1 MSLKNLKTN
10 LKSLRY
16 GQDQKGGG
24 DSGQPF
30 VQIPINSRVADALSN
45 LSVGPD
51 FPIRGGSLAAN
62 AAELDRFRISKFLK
76 SNDGKLFLIS
86 QFGLQYSNPKIET
99 GKAGGVIENTR
110 FYNGGKNTLAQV
122 FDQPFGIHWDR
133 PGVGLQLGVKYAE
146 KVGSQNVD
154 NDPSINRL
162 VALYNTKIENKGV
175 LNSRSI
181 SSTIESIRTAGGL
194 RAFLGAARETYKQ
207 NPNAVK
213 LGISVLDDNFL
224 FQYDGG
230 PGSVY
235 GLGQTQIQRFDN
247 TTRAAKRTDYS
258 ELANN
263 ITIKRG
269 PSGLGTPLN
278 VNKRVV
284 LNSTSAFYNTY
295 GVTDFYIGTG
305 NKVTRNAKNAFNELL
320 NAPNASA
327 QEPFSPNKESFLNK
341 EIPNSAVNN
350 FVFAPQT
357 FLGYAMPYQML
368 MEQNIRNTTDPTDF
382 RKKLVNG
389 NIGKGALPNS
399 PKDYNDKS
407 GLVNITTR
415 VGIGDPGRINR
426 DRTNPYYTLS
436 TTLGENGKGAN
447 NINTVDK
454 VNYLP
459 LYSKPTVEAPER
471 TKGSRDLIKF
481 RFEAISNNDPSQT
494 TRMHFRAFLTG
505 LNDNH
510 NAEWSPHKFAGRGES
525 FFTYQGFTRQVSFNF
540 AIAPQSKDE
549 MIPLYQKLNYLI
561 TNLYPDYN
569 ANGYMRG
576 SFLLL
581 TIGDYLYRTPGFL
594 TSLNVTVNDD
604 TPWEIAYNPNED
616 NTNDKTMMELPQ
628 VINVSCQFTPVH
640 NILPRKGALVP
651 LIANRPGSQ
660 FYNTK
665 QLNQFGQTLQQ
676 YT

>member
-1 MSLKNLKTN
+1 MSLIDLKTN

-30 VQIPINSRVADALSN
+30 VQIPIEGKVPDALSR

-51 FPIRGGSLAAN
+51 FLIRGGGI
-62 AAELDRFRISKFLK
+62 AAERADIDSDRISKFLK
-76 SNDGKLFLIS
+76 TNNGDLFLIS

-99 GKAGGVIENTR
+99 GMAGGIVENTR
-110 FYNGGKNTLAQV
+110 FYNNGKNTLAQI

-154 NDPSINRL
+154 NDPAMNRL
-162 VALYNTKIENKGV
+162 VALYDTKIKNRGP
-175 LNSRSI
+175 LNSKTI
-181 SSTIESIRTAGGL
+181 ASTIASIRSAGGI
-194 RAFLGAARETYKQ
+194 RAFLAAANESYKQ

-235 GLGQTQIQRFDN
+235 GLGQTQIPRFDN
-247 TTRAAKRTDYS
+247 TTSPRSQNRDFGYTD
-258 ELANN
+258 LGD
-263 ITIKRG
+263 TMLIKRG
-269 PSGLGTPLN
+269 PNGVGSPLLFNNKRAIFQTRSGLPEFDGAYTEY
-278 VNKRVV
+278 KRVSDV
-284 LNSTSAFYNTY
+284 NSQITFANYSPT
-295 GVTDFYIGTG
+295 
-305 NKVTRNAKNAFNELL
+305 
-320 NAPNASA
+320 
-327 QEPFSPNKESFLNK
+327 EPFSPNKDVYLNR
-341 EIPNSAVNN
+341 ELSSYQNN
-350 FVFAPQT
+350 TITSPQT

-368 MEQNIRNTTDPTDF
+368 MKQKIRNTNDPTDF
-382 RKKLVNG
+382 RKQLIDG
-389 NIGKGALPNS
+389 DIGKGYLPNVT
-399 PKDYNDKS
+399 KDYNDKS

-415 VGIGDPGRINR
+415 VGIGNPGLVGR
-426 DRTNPYYTLS
+426 DRTNPYYKTS

-447 NINTVDK
+447 NPSTVDQ
-454 VNYLP
+454 VNFLP
-459 LYSKPTVEAPER
+459 LHSLPAIQAPER

-481 RFEAISNNDPSQT
+481 RFEAVSNNNPSQT

-510 NAEWSPHKFAGRGES
+510 NADWTAHKFAGRGEN
-525 FFTYQGFTRQVSFNF
+525 FYTYQGFTRQVSFNF

-549 MIPLYQKLNYLI
+549 MIPLYQKLNFLI
-561 TNLYPDYN
+561 SNLYPDYN

-576 SFLLL
+576 NFLLL
-581 TIGDYLYRTPGFL
+581 TLGDYLYRTPGFL

-628 VINVSCQFTPVH
+628 IINVSCQFTPVM

>member
-1 MSLKNLKTN
+1 MSLIDLKTN

-16 GQDQKGGG
+16 GHDQKGGG

-30 VQIPINSRVADALSN
+30 VQIPIEGEVPDALSR

-51 FPIRGGSLAAN
+51 FLIRGGEI
-62 AAELDRFRISKFLK
+62 AAERAYIDSDRISKFLK
-76 SNDGKLFLIS
+76 TNNGKLFLIS

-99 GKAGGVIENTR
+99 GKAGGVVENTR
-110 FYNGGKNTLAQV
+110 FYNNGKNTLAQV

-146 KVGSQNVD
+146 KVGNQNVD
-154 NDPSINRL
+154 NDPSMNRL
-162 VALYNTKIENKGV
+162 VALFNTKIENKGV
-175 LNSRSI
+175 LNSKSI
-181 SSTIESIRTAGGL
+181 SSTIESIKAAGGL
-194 RAFLGAARETYKQ
+194 RAYLGAARDTYKQ

-247 TTRAAKRTDYS
+247 TTGAPKRTDYS

-278 VNKRVV
+278 VNKRAV
-284 LNSTSAFYNTY
+284 LNGTRVFYNAY
-295 GVTDFYIGTG
+295 GATDLYIGTG
-305 NKVTRNAKNAFNELL
+305 NKVTRNAKNAFNELS
-320 NAPNASA
+320 NAPNALA
-327 QEPFSPNKESFLNK
+327 QEPFSPSKESFLNR

-368 MEQNIRNTTDPTDF
+368 MEQKVRNTIDPTDF
-382 RKKLVNG
+382 RKKLIDG

-426 DRTNPYYTLS
+426 DRTNPYYKLS

-454 VNYLP
+454 VNFLP
-459 LYSKPTVEAPER
+459 LHSLPAISAPER

-481 RFEAISNNDPSQT
+481 RFEAVSNNNPSQT

-510 NAEWSPHKFAGRGES
+510 NADWTAHKFAGRGEN
-525 FFTYQGFTRQVSFNF
+525 FYTYQGFTRQVSFNF

-549 MIPLYQKLNYLI
+549 MIPLYQKLNFLI
-561 TNLYPDYN
+561 SNLYPDYN

-576 SFLLL
+576 NFLLL
-581 TIGDYLYRTPGFL
+581 TLGDYLYRTPGFL

-628 VINVSCQFTPVH
+628 IINVSCQFTPVM

>member
-1 MSLKNLKTN
+1 MSLIDLKTN

-62 AAELDRFRISKFLK
+62 AAELDRDRISKFLK
-76 SNDGKLFLIS
+76 TNNGKLFLIS

-99 GKAGGVIENTR
+99 GKAGGVVENTR
-110 FYNGGKNTLAQV
+110 FYNNGKNTLAQV
-122 FDQPFGIHWDR
+122 FNQPFGIHWDR

-146 KVGSQNVD
+146 KVGSQNID
-154 NDPSINRL
+154 NYSAANRL
-162 VALYNTKIENKGV
+162 VALYNTKIENKGI
-175 LNSRSI
+175 LNSKSI
-181 SSTIESIRTAGGL
+181 SSTIESIKAAGGL
-194 RAFLGAARETYKQ
+194 RAYLAAARESYRQ

-235 GLGQTQIQRFDN
+235 GLGQTQIPRFDN
-247 TTRAAKRTDYS
+247 TTSPRVQNSYTILGDTM
-258 ELANN
+258 L
-263 ITIKRG
+263 IKRG
-269 PSGLGTPLN
+269 PNGDGTPLLFN
-278 VNKRVV
+278 SKRVRFQTATGLPNV
-284 LNSTSAFYNTY
+284 KGAFDEYKR
-295 GVTDFYIGTG
+295 VSD
-305 NKVTRNAKNAFNELL
+305 VNAQIVYTNYS
-320 NAPNASA
+320 PT
-327 QEPFSPNKESFLNK
+327 EPFSPNKDVYLNAELSGYK
-341 EIPNSAVNN
+341 NN
-350 FVFAPQT
+350 TITSPQT
-357 FLGYAMPYQML
+357 FLGYAMTYQML
-368 MEQNIRNTTDPTDF
+368 MAQKIRNTNDPTDF
-382 RKKLVNG
+382 RKQLIDNPNIQG
-389 NIGKGALPNS
+389 GPIGKGYLPNIT
-399 PKDYNDKS
+399 KDYNDKS
-407 GLVNITTR
+407 GLVNIVTR
-415 VGIGDPGRINR
+415 VGIGTPGLVGR
-426 DRTNPYYTLS
+426 DRTDPYYKLS

-447 NINTVDK
+447 NPSTVDQ
-454 VNYLP
+454 VNFLP

-481 RFEAISNNDPSQT
+481 RFEAVSNNNPSQT

-510 NAEWSPHKFAGRGES
+510 NADWTAHKFAGRGEN
-525 FFTYQGFTRQVSFNF
+525 FYTYQGFTRQVSFNF

-549 MIPLYQKLNYLI
+549 MIPLYQKLNFLI
-561 TNLYPDYN
+561 SNLYPDYN

-576 SFLLL
+576 NFLLL
-581 TIGDYLYRTPGFL
+581 TLGDYLYRTPGFI

-604 TPWEIAYNPNED
+604 TPWEIAYNPNIT
-616 NTNDKTMMELPQ
+616 NTNDPVMMELPQ
-628 VINVSCQFTPVH
+628 VINVSCQFTPVM